1 MQEAPSSLP
10 SPQCFAAETSP
21 IAIIHDISAARALQ
35 ADPSELT
42 GPGNDWGPRLAGR
55 RIALFTGAY
64 NHIADGV
71 SLTLNRLVRHLE
83 SEGASVMVFAPTIE
97 EPALEHAGELV
108 PVRSI
113 AMPGRPEYRISLTI
127 SRSQFRTL
135 EAFQPDLVHLAT
147 PDIPGDQALK
157 WARKNGV
164 PVVGSYHTHFSSYLS
179 FYRLGWAEGII
190 WRRLRRFYGNC
201 LHTYVPSRSM
211 ADVLQ
216 DHGITHGVRLWKRG
230 VELERFDPA
239 HRSLSWR
246 RELGFK
252 DHEVVVTLVSR
263 LVIEKGLDV
272 FASTLRLLLDR
283 GIPVRC
289 LIVGE
294 GPAREMLETELPEA
308 VFLGHQSGEALSR
321 AYASAD
327 IFVFPSYTETF
338 GNVTLEAMASG
349 LPTICADATGSRSL
363 VVPGRTGFLAPP
375 HDAELFAAHVERLV
389 TDTELRRSMS
399 EAAREEASAYAWP
412 RVLGSIVAYYLEVLR
427 PSRSPDGPTA

>member
-1 MQEAPSSLP
+1 
-10 SPQCFAAETSP
+10 
-21 IAIIHDISAARALQ
+21 
-35 ADPSELT
+35 
-42 GPGNDWGPRLAGR
+42 
-55 RIALFTGAY
+55 
-64 NHIADGV
+64 
-71 SLTLNRLVRHLE
+71 
-83 SEGASVMVFAPTIE
+83 MVFAPTID

-127 SRSQFRTL
+127 NRSQFRAL

-147 PDIPGDQALK
+147 PDIPGDQALR
-157 WARKNGV
+157 WARKHGV

-201 LHTYVPSRSM
+201 LHTYVPSQSM

-230 VELERFDPA
+230 VELERFDPT

-246 RELGFK
+246 RKLGFK
-252 DHEVVVTLVSR
+252 DDEVVVTLVSR

-272 FASTLRLLLDR
+272 FASTMRLLLDR

-289 LIVGE
+289 LVVGE

-327 IFVFPSYTETF
+327 LFVFPSYTETF

-389 TDTELRRSMS
+389 TDADLRRSMS

-412 RVLGSIVAYYLEVLR
+412 RVLGSIVTYYLAVLR
-427 PSRSPDGPTA
+427 PSPSSDGSAA